1 MNMDEYD
8 LNMEEFLTLNS
19 VRYKKVGCWQ
29 FYWWNVSFGRQKRTN
44 KEQSSGFAS
53 FVEMLLQSGSYSDS
67 PMDADGQDF
76 NFPLETIAPFVES
89 FANKTGVPVGG
100 SNKGQHGTWREKL

>member
-1 MNMDEYD
+1 LDVG
-8 LNMEEFLTLNS
+8 NS
-19 VRYKKVGCWQ
+19 TDGTYHLDGR
-29 FYWWNVSFGRQKRTN
+29 NVQIKN
-44 KEQSSGFAS
+44 IVLECSGFAS